1 MSNRL
6 LTQTVSFNATNTN
19 DFFKILILT
28 SLLIL
33 LYFFSNIPLSAHAQK
48 RDEYG
53 RIWKTLN
60 HSQRHFYLGGLQEG
74 THELLLLKC
83 LFDGSLPITDPLEKS
98 LIDELKLT
106 HEQRNM
112 LLRIIDKRLNEID
125 LESFGTDAIA
135 DVMTQIYDDPANSFI
150 GFHEIAKIAVMKLKG
165 KTEED
170 IRKALEFLRKASAEL
185 MKRTPTKP

>member
-6 LTQTVSFNATNTN
+6 LRQIGSFNTIKLK

-28 SLLIL
+28 SLLIF
-33 LYFFSNIPLSAHAQK
+33 LYCFSSITSSAYAQK
-48 RDEYG
+48 RYEYG

-60 HSQRHFYLGGLQEG
+60 HSQRHYYLTGLQEG

-83 LFDGSLPITDPLEKS
+83 LFDRTLPITDPLEKS
-98 LIDELKLT
+98 LIEELKLT

-112 LLRIIDKRLNEID
+112 LVRIIDKRLNEID
-125 LESFGTDAIA
+125 LECFGTDAIA
-135 DVMTQIYDDPANSFI
+135 DVMTKIYDDAANNFI

-165 KTEED
+165 KSEED
-170 IRKALEFLRKASAEL
+170 VRKELEILRRASAEL
-185 MKRTPTKP
+185 MKTAPIKP